1 MGQLGYDE
9 RLCVQFLN
17 KFEDWA
23 DPTWGFC
30 VYGTY
35 SRSQGQIDT
44 DENAQEAAGEPLILK
59 LEEALQLLM
68 TVIDTARFQTVL
80 ERLYAYAA
88 DSLRYR
94 HPVPYNQQLIDALR
108 LEPAAY
114 LPGAS
119 LAEVCTHFRQQ
130 HSVISDLEHQELLDS
145 EMSSP
150 KYSWCLVID
159 DEALQSIEAAPEPVG
174 PSPPAGV
181 HPSRLVFQAKNAF
194 VILLSASYIT
204 IEKPILLSAK
214 GCGTRWRNEW
224 TGWLKFSPVILM
236 DVFDETFSGDIEIHF
251 RGHNKLLEFP

>member
-1 MGQLGYDE
+1 VSHQ
-9 RLCVQFLN
+9 QF
-17 KFEDWA
+17 KS
-23 DPTWGFC
+23 GK
-30 VYGTY
+30 G
-35 SRSQGQIDT
+35 
-44 DENAQEAAGEPLILK
+44 AQV
-59 LEEALQLLM
+59 LQLLT
-68 TVIDTARFQTVL
+68 TVIDNARFQTVL

-130 HSVISDLEHQELLDS
+130 HSVTSDLEQHELLDS
-145 EMSSP
+145 EMSSL

-204 IEKPILLSAK
+204 IEKPIVLSAK
-214 GCGTRWRNEW
+214 GCSARRRNKW

-236 DVFDETFSGDIEIHF
+236 DVFNETFSGDIEIHF
-251 RGHNKLLEFP
+251 RGHDKLLEFP